1 MRSTRRPVSEANA
14 AEAKDLKASNDGR
27 GLAKPFL
34 WHSVGGRLRPGFR
47 ARRFEQHRGPRHEVG
62 CDACELFD
70 QPRDGQRRP
79 AVTRGLDFECGHQFV
94 RPDRQQFGEK
104 LIWGHGDD
112 ASRKIC
118 EVSDVRGDDNPRADR
133 RGRGG
138 DMPIL
143 RMVTHLRF
151 KLFPVLDIGIRKGLL
166 HQRAQRCSLGRI
178 HAQVIG
184 QVVHDFVKDPR
195 GPVKTKT
202 AGRGRAQQR
211 VAQHHGEQNIG
222 VEDCDQHRGLT
233 INLAVLRLGLWR
245 GRRGSV
251 GGVVAFVAF
260 ARHIAIMRIPPRTS
274 SGKKQ
279 SQSSEAVPALE
290 RTAAAR
296 IAALLSPKSA
306 KGRGMLQVV
315 DPKGQCLEL
324 PTTLTVVMYRAA
336 ELLAK
341 GRPVAVLPEEEMLS
355 TQEAADLLNVSRQ
368 YLVRLVDAGELAAV
382 KVGSHRRLRVAEIVA
397 FKAARD
403 AKRASALDRLTGL
416 SEEAGGY
423 AIDPKR
429 R

>member
-1 MRSTRRPVSEANA
+1 MPVS
-14 AEAKDLKASNDGR
+14 
-27 GLAKPFL
+27 
-34 WHSVGGRLRPGFR
+34 
-47 ARRFEQHRGPRHEVG
+47 
-62 CDACELFD
+62 
-70 QPRDGQRRP
+70 
-79 AVTRGLDFECGHQFV
+79 
-94 RPDRQQFGEK
+94 
-104 LIWGHGDD
+104 
-112 ASRKIC
+112 
-118 EVSDVRGDDNPRADR
+118 
-133 RGRGG
+133 
-138 DMPIL
+138 
-143 RMVTHLRF
+143 
-151 KLFPVLDIGIRKGLL
+151 
-166 HQRAQRCSLGRI
+166 
-178 HAQVIG
+178 
-184 QVVHDFVKDPR
+184 
-195 GPVKTKT
+195 
-202 AGRGRAQQR
+202 
-211 VAQHHGEQNIG
+211 
-222 VEDCDQHRGLT
+222 
-233 INLAVLRLGLWR
+233 
-245 GRRGSV
+245 
-251 GGVVAFVAF
+251 
-260 ARHIAIMRIPPRTS
+260 PPTS

-279 SQSSEAVPALE
+279 PRSSEAVPALE

-306 KGRGMLQVV
+306 KRRGKLQVV

-341 GRPVAVLPEEEMLS
+341 GRPVAVLPEDEMLS

>member
-1 MRSTRRPVSEANA
+1 
-14 AEAKDLKASNDGR
+14 
-27 GLAKPFL
+27 
-34 WHSVGGRLRPGFR
+34 
-47 ARRFEQHRGPRHEVG
+47 
-62 CDACELFD
+62 
-70 QPRDGQRRP
+70 
-79 AVTRGLDFECGHQFV
+79 
-94 RPDRQQFGEK
+94 
-104 LIWGHGDD
+104 
-112 ASRKIC
+112 
-118 EVSDVRGDDNPRADR
+118 
-133 RGRGG
+133 
-138 DMPIL
+138 MPIL
-143 RMVTHLRF
+143 RVVAHLRF
-151 KLFPVLDIGIRKGLL
+151 KLFPALDIGVRKGVL

-178 HAQVIG
+178 HAVVIR
-184 QVVHDFVKDPR
+184 QVVHDFVEDPR

-202 AGRGRAQQR
+202 AGRRRAQQR
-211 VAQHHGEQNIG
+211 VAQYHGEQNIG
-222 VEDCDQHRGLT
+222 VEDGDQHRGT
-233 INLAVLRLGLWR
+233 RDQPCGAPGLAF
-245 GRRGSV
+245 

-260 ARHIAIMRIPPRTS
+260 ARHIASMPVSPRTS

-279 SQSSEAVPALE
+279 PRSSEAVPALE

-315 DPKGQCLEL
+315 DPKGQRLEL
-324 PTTLTVVMYRAA
+324 PTTLTDVMYRAA

-403 AKRASALDRLTGL
+403 AKRTSTLDRLTAF

-423 AIDPKR
+423 AIDKKR